1 MSLWKPHSGHTAS
14 HTQTTYLMGRARA
27 VEPEDLHSYPVTTLK
42 QSLTLRYPFHGELG
56 SLQNGTDL
64 QLLWPTE

>member
-1 MSLWKPHSGHTAS
+1 
-14 HTQTTYLMGRARA
+14 MGRARA

-42 QSLTLRYPFHGELG
+42 KSLTLRYPFHGELG